1 MSQHDA
7 DFKPQ
12 DHQKTDI
19 YLFLW
24 LASWVILLLN
34 NYRVIGIYDERR
46 DPD

>member
-19 YLFLW
+19 YLL
-24 LASWVILLLN
+24 
-34 NYRVIGIYDERR
+34 YDCHHGLYFY
-46 DPD
+46 